1 LTLRHREIEKQSEN
15 SEMPRGGKRDNAGRK
30 KGQRN
35 KGTQEVRDLI
45 DSNVD
50 LKRMVVTLRDIAI
63 DVEAPPAARAVAAN
77 SLLDRRF
84 GKAPQAITG
93 ANGGP
98 LAIVGALGTMTDDQV
113 QELIAQLGE
122 DAGDE

>member
-1 LTLRHREIEKQSEN
+1 
-15 SEMPRGGKRDNAGRK
+15 MPRGGKRDNAGRK

-50 LKRMVVTLRDIAI
+50 LKQMVVTLKTIAL
-63 DVEAPPAARAVAAN
+63 DKEAPPAARAVAAN

-84 GKAPQAITG
+84 GKPPQAITG

>member
-1 LTLRHREIEKQSEN
+1 
-15 SEMPRGGKRDNAGRK
+15 MPRGGRRENAGRK

-50 LKRMVVTLRDIAI
+50 LKQMVVTLRDIAN
-63 DVEAPPAARAVAAN
+63 DKEAPPAARAVAAN
-77 SLLDRRF
+77 SILDRRY

-98 LAIVGALGTMTDDQV
+98 LAIVGALGTMSEDQIE
-113 QELIAQLGE
+113 ELIAQLGG
-122 DAGDE
+122 DASLV

>member
-1 LTLRHREIEKQSEN
+1 
-15 SEMPRGGKRDNAGRK
+15 MPRGGKRSNAGRK

-50 LKRMVVTLRDIAI
+50 LTKMVVTLRDIAM
-63 DVEAPPAARAVAAN
+63 DVGAPPAARAVAAN
-77 SLLDRRF
+77 SILDRRY

-98 LAIVGALGTMTDDQV
+98 LAIVGALGTMNEDQIE
-113 QELIAQLGE
+113 ELIAQLGG
-122 DAGDE
+122 DAGDD

>member
-1 LTLRHREIEKQSEN
+1 
-15 SEMPRGGKRDNAGRK
+15 MPRGGKRDNAGRK

-50 LKRMVVTLRDIAI
+50 LKQMVVTLRNIAI